1 MNFIKTQR
9 ACFLIGSNLG
19 DRLVLISKAIGM
31 LHQRLGDNIKVSGV
45 YATAP
50 WGTLSP
56 EEYLNIAI
64 SLDTH
69 YSPLETMQKALQIE
83 RELGRIRTGIL
94 NEPRSIDI
102 DLVLFG
108 AVTLNTEVVT
118 VPHPRMHLRKFVL
131 LPLSEIEPHMVN
143 PVLQKTVGEMLA
155 ECTDNLPVE
164 IFTHI

>member
-1 MNFIKTQR
+1 
-9 ACFLIGSNLG
+9 
-19 DRLVLISKAIGM
+19 
-31 LHQRLGDNIKVSGV
+31 
-45 YATAP
+45 
-50 WGTLSP
+50 
-56 EEYLNIAI
+56 
-64 SLDTH
+64 
-69 YSPLETMQKALQIE
+69 MQKALQIE

-155 ECTDNLPVE
+155 ECTDTLPVE